1 MTGGLLERE
10 DIVRALVERLEPL
23 PFVDALWEG
32 GAAAFDRVDAWSD
45 LDLQVVC
52 DDESVERTLEEA
64 RAAFE
69 ELSPIEYDF
78 RMPEPAWHG
87 HSQVF
92 WKLEKSSPFHLIDL
106 CVMKRSAD
114 DKFLEPEMHGRPEVH
129 FDKTGVARP
138 ASFDAV
144 AHRETLRRRLET
156 LRTVFGLF
164 GRVMV
169 EKELRRGN
177 GIEAVTYFHGTTLRP
192 LIEVL
197 RMRYAPAQHR
207 FHTRY
212 VHYDFPPDVVRRLER
227 LFFVSDIEELEGRLE
242 EAVSWFEEAAEEAET
257 EISADES
264 GAGASTDRS

>member
-1 MTGGLLERE
+1 MTEGNIGRER
-10 DIVRALVERLEPL
+10 IVDALIDRLEPL
-23 PFVDALWEG
+23 EFVDAMWEG
-32 GAAAFDRVDAWSD
+32 GAAAHGRVDEWSD

-52 DDESVERTLEEA
+52 DDEKVEETFETAREA
-64 RAAFE
+64 LDEVASI
-69 ELSPIEYDF
+69 ELAF

-92 WKLEKSSPFHLIDL
+92 WKLREASPFHLIDL
-106 CVMKRSAD
+106 CVIKRSSD
-114 DKFLEPEMHGRPEVH
+114 DKFLEPEMHGSPEVH

-138 ASFDAV
+138 ASFDV
-144 AHRETLRRRLET
+144 TAHREALRRRLGT

-177 GIEAVTYFHGTTLRP
+177 GIEAVSYFHGTTLRP

-197 RMRYAPAQHR
+197 RMRYTPAQHR

-212 VHYDFPPDVVRRLER
+212 LYYDFPHDVVKRLER
-227 LFFVSDIEELEGRLE
+227 LFFVGDIGELDERLE
-242 EAVSWFEEAAEEAET
+242 EAVAWFEVAAEEAERFL
-257 EISADES
+257 SAEDDE
-264 GAGASTDRS
+264 RPHR

>member
-1 MTGGLLERE
+1 MTNGDVAR
-10 DIVRALVERLEPL
+10 DAIVRTLIERLEPL
-23 PFVDALWEG
+23 GFVDAMWEG
-32 GAAAFDRVDAWSD
+32 GAAAHGRVDEWSD

-52 DDESVERTLEEA
+52 DDDKVEETFKAAREALEVV
-64 RAAFE
+64 
-69 ELSPIEYDF
+69 SPIELAF

-92 WKLEKSSPFHLIDL
+92 WKLEKASPFHLIDL
-106 CVMKRSAD
+106 CVMKRSSE
-114 DKFLEPEMHGRPEVH
+114 DKFLEPEMHGSPEVH

-144 AHRETLRRRLET
+144 AHREALRRRLET

-177 GIEAVTYFHGTTLRP
+177 GIEAVSYYHGTTLRP

-212 VHYDFPPDVVRRLER
+212 VYYDFPPDVVKRLER
-227 LFFVSDIEELEGRLE
+227 LFFVGDIGVLEERME
-242 EAVSWFEEAAEEAET
+242 EAVRWFDRAAADAERFL
-257 EISADES
+257 SAEGDDD
-264 GAGASTDRS
+264 AHN